1 MSLTS
6 SIIFLQH
13 PISVNGP
20 NQQLNQMHRQE
31 MPPSDSSEH
40 NYNSLEQNS
49 DFLEHNSDLQFEHSI
64 INQQELEVSPSI
76 FASENIGNKNS
87 QLNETEFKQVS
98 AENLQFKLPNVLSKN
113 ILIFVLSFGTFSF
126 FFFLFAL
133 VLRKGDNLLIPT
145 AMIFQSMAYF
155 FTPLIFIHKNKKLR
169 NLIINIINS
178 CLKNVQDKFWNT
190 RYILNFN
197 QNQVHP
203 YNVEC

>member
-1 MSLTS
+1 
-6 SIIFLQH
+6 
-13 PISVNGP
+13 
-20 NQQLNQMHRQE
+20 

-40 NYNSLEQNS
+40 NSNSLEHNSASLEHNS
-49 DFLEHNSDLQFEHSI
+49 DSLEHNSDLQFKHCPEPIVHM
-64 INQQELEVSPSI
+64 QQLEVSPSI
-76 FASENIGNKNS
+76 FASENIGDKNT
-87 QLNETEFKQVS
+87 QLEEIKFKKES
-98 AENLQFKLPNVLSKN
+98 AENLQFRLPNVLSKN
-113 ILIFVLSFGTFSF
+113 ILIFVVSFGTFSF
-126 FFFLFAL
+126 FFLLFAL

>member
-1 MSLTS
+1 
-6 SIIFLQH
+6 
-13 PISVNGP
+13 
-20 NQQLNQMHRQE
+20 

-40 NYNSLEQNS
+40 NSNSLEQNSDFLEQNSDFLEHNS

-76 FASENIGNKNS
+76 FAIENIGNKNI

-155 FTPLIFIHKNKKLR
+155 FTPLIFIFKNKKLR
-169 NLIINIINS
+169 HFINNFINS
-178 CLKNVQDKFWNT
+178 CLKYVQDKLWNT
-190 RYILNFN
+190 NYLINFN
-197 QNQVHP
+197 HNQVNP

>member
-1 MSLTS
+1 
-6 SIIFLQH
+6 
-13 PISVNGP
+13 
-20 NQQLNQMHRQE
+20 

-40 NYNSLEQNS
+40 NSNSLEQNSDFLEQNSDFLEHNS

-76 FASENIGNKNS
+76 FAIENIGNKNI

-155 FTPLIFIHKNKKLR
+155 FTPLIFIYKNKRLR
-169 NLIINIINS
+169 HFINNLVNS
-178 CLKNVQDKFWNT
+178 CLKHVQDKFWNT
-190 RYILNFN
+190 RYLINFN
-197 QNQVHP
+197 PNQVNP